1 MLIPIGTDL
10 PLKRHPTVT
19 YVIIAVNLLIF
30 AVQWS
35 INRNGGTESTNI
47 VVQDISQFMDSCVL
61 STVQFQ
67 FSALFTYQFLHASW
81 IHLIGNMLFLLPFG
95 KAIEDRLGHMGFLF
109 LYLISGAIGGAMY
122 VAMSE
127 GTVIGA
133 SGSVCAVT
141 AAFVVL
147 APGSRIKVLLVFF
160 IIGMYELPSMLFVL
174 FFVLFDSFGLL
185 ANYAGGDSSNTAYVV
200 HFAGYIAGF
209 SITIALT
216 ALGFVARTEYDLL
229 YMLRQSKRRRS
240 YKKIVSNL
248 PEHTVETTQK
258 EDPLS
263 LLIASITQVSTGDPH
278 TAANQYLEALQT
290 EPSLYL
296 NAKTQLLI
304 GSTLMKSGR
313 VEDGAKVYEMY
324 LKKHSKA
331 DDVGEVALLLVAK
344 YVRELKN
351 EERARELLHE
361 FSSAFSE
368 PHQSLVATLTRELEH

>member
-10 PLKRHPTVT
+10 PLKRNPTVT
-19 YVIIAVNLLIF
+19 YVIIALNLIIF

-35 INRNGGTESTNI
+35 INRNGGSDSANI
-47 VVQDISQFMDSCVL
+47 VVQDISQFMDNCIL
-61 STVQFQ
+61 SSVQFE
-67 FSALFTYQFLHASW
+67 FFALFTYQFLHGSW

-95 KAIEDRLGHMGFLF
+95 KAIEDRLGHFGFLF
-109 LYLISGAIGGAMY
+109 LYLFSGAIGGAMY
-122 VAMSE
+122 VSMSE

-133 SGSVCAVT
+133 SGSVCAIT

-147 APGSRIKVLLVFF
+147 APVSRIKVLLIFF

-185 ANYAGGDSSNTAYVV
+185 SNYAGGETSNTAYLV
-200 HFAGYIAGF
+200 HFAGYISGF

-216 ALGFVARTEYDLL
+216 ALGFVARTEYDLM

-248 PEHTVETTQK
+248 PEHTLEIKQK

-263 LLIASITQVSTGDPH
+263 LLIASITQVSTNDPH
-278 TAANQYLEALQT
+278 TAANQYLEALET

-296 NAKTQLLI
+296 NPKTQLLI
-304 GSTLMKSGR
+304 GSTLIKSGR
-313 VEDGAKVYEMY
+313 VKDGARVYEMY

-344 YVRELKN
+344 YARDLKN
-351 EERARELLHE
+351 EERARELLND
-361 FSSAFSE
+361 FSSSFSE
-368 PHQSLVATLTRELEH
+368 SHQSLVATLTQELEQ